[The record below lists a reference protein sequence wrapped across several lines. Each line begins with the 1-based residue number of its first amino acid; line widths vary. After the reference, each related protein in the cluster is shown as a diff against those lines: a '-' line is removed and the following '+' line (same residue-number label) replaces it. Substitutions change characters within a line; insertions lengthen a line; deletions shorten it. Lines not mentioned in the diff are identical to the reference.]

1 MKLEITIPTKL
12 NELKLFQ
19 YQKFLAISKDN
30 EDEEFL
36 QQKMIQIFCG
46 IELKDVLNIK
56 YKDINDITSSL
67 SNMFKEN
74 HTFINRFKLD
84 GIEFGFIPNLDNI
97 SFGEYTDLDTYI
109 TDWNNMHK
117 AMAVLYRPIIKKG
130 INNTYKIS
138 EYKGTEQY
146 AEIMKDIPLD
156 VCLGAVVF
164 FYNLGNELLKAT
176 IHYLENNQEVQNI
189 LQQQTSEL
197 NGDGITQSMLS
208 LKEILLDL
216 TK

>member
-1 MKLEITIPTKL
+1 MKLEITIPTNL

-19 YQKFLAISKDN
+19 YQKFLNIAKDN

-36 QQKMIQIFCG
+36 QQKMIQIFCD
-46 IELKDVLNIK
+46 IELKDILKMK

-67 SNMFKEN
+67 NTMFSQN
-74 HTFINRFKLD
+74 HSFINRFKLD
-84 GIEFGFIPNLDNI
+84 GIEFGFIPNLDDI

-130 INNTYKIS
+130 INNTYKVS
-138 EYKGTEQY
+138 DYKGTEQY
-146 AEIMKDIPLD
+146 SEIMKSIPLD
-156 VCLGAVVF
+156 ICLGAVVF

-189 LQQQTSEL
+189 LQQQTSGL

-208 LKEILLDL
+208 LKEILSDL
-216 TK
+216 TR

>member
-56 YKDINDITSSL
+56 YKDINDITNSL

-146 AEIMKDIPLD
+146 AEIMKNITLD

-176 IHYLENNQEVQNI
+176 IHYLENNQEVRNI

>member
-1 MKLEITIPTKL
+1 MKLEITIPTNL

-19 YQKFLAISKDN
+19 YQKFLAIAKDN

-36 QQKMIQIFCG
+36 QQKMIQIFCD
-46 IELKDVLNIK
+46 IELKDILKMK

-67 SNMFKEN
+67 NKMFTQN

>member
-19 YQKFLAISKDN
+19 YQKFLSISKDN
-30 EDEEFL
+30 QDEEFL
-36 QQKMIQIFCG
+36 QQKMIQIFCD

-56 YKDINDITSSL
+56 YKDINDITTSL
-67 SNMFKEN
+67 SSMFNEN

-84 GIEFGFIPNLDNI
+84 GIEFGFIPNLDDI

-138 EYKGTEQY
+138 EYKGTEHY
-146 AEIMKDIPLD
+146 AELMKTIPLD

-189 LQQQTSEL
+189 LHQQSL
-197 NGDGITQSMLS
+197 DKSGDGIIQSMLS

>member
-56 YKDINDITSSL
+56 YKDINDITSLL

>member
-1 MKLEITIPTKL
+1 MKLEITIPTNL

-19 YQKFLAISKDN
+19 YQKFLAIAKDN

-36 QQKMIQIFCG
+36 QQKMIQIFCD
-46 IELKDVLNIK
+46 IELKDILKMK

-67 SNMFKEN
+67 NTMFTQN

-84 GIEFGFIPNLDNI
+84 GIEFGFIPNLDDI

-138 EYKGTEQY
+138 DYKGTEQY
-146 AEIMKDIPLD
+146 AEIMKSIPLD
-156 VCLGAVVF
+156 ICLGAVVF

-189 LQQQTSEL
+189 LQQQSSDKS
-197 NGDGITQSMLS
+197 GVGITQSMLS
-208 LKEILLDL
+208 LKEILSDL
-216 TK
+216 TR

>member
-197 NGDGITQSMLS
+197 SGDGITQSMLS

>member
-46 IELKDVLNIK
+46 IELKDFLNIK
-56 YKDINDITSSL
+56 YKEINDITTSL
-67 SNMFKEN
+67 NNMFKEN

-197 NGDGITQSMLS
+197 SGDGITQSMLS